1 MRGGLGVR
9 IAPYSSCPSRQLK
22 LHFQCWVDM
31 SPQSTL
37 SMRNEDGL
45 QDSEVVPFAI
55 YTPAKVPAHWTD
67 KVKADIERDVA
78 LGMEY
83 SRDS

>member
-1 MRGGLGVR
+1 
-9 IAPYSSCPSRQLK
+9 
-22 LHFQCWVDM
+22 
-31 SPQSTL
+31 
-37 SMRNEDGL
+37 MRNEDGL